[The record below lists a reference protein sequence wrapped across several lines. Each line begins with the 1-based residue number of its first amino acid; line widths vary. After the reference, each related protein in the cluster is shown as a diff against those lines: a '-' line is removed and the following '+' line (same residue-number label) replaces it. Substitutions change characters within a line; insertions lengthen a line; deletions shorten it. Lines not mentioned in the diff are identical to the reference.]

1 MSVRKRCFRQ
11 DIFQFEWKRHL
22 VIRPYP
28 REGVLKHVCAVD
40 PFEGLVKPTDPFFEK
55 CI

>member
-1 MSVRKRCFRQ
+1 MAVRKRCSRQ

-28 REGVLKHVCAVD
+28 KAKVLKNFCAVN
-40 PFEGLVKPTDPFFEK
+40 PFDDLVKPTDPFFEK